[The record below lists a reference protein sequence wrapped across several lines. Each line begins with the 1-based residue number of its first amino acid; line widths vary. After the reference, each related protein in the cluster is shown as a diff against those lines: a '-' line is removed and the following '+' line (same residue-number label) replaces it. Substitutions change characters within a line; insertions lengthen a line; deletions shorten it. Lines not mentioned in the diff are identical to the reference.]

1 MGQLE
6 ELHRGVG
13 APAPQHRVGVLA
25 QVDVVADGMP
35 WSSAAMRVET
45 DGAAAERLLDEA
57 RWQQGDD
64 GMRSRDGVPLA
75 SHTQVAAPSGA
86 TPVWVASSHWAAW

>member
-1 MGQLE
+1 MRAAWAASRWASTVASPYWAFG
-6 ELHRGVG
+6 R
-13 APAPQHRVGVLA
+13 PAYS
-25 QVDVVADGMP
+25 VADGMP

-64 GMRSRDGVPLA
+64 GMRSRDGVPCAFDLYY
-75 SHTQVAAPSGA
+75 AAGDSTRNPPTRS
-86 TPVWVASSHWAAW
+86 